1 MTRYPKSGRG
11 RRWTVVELKAINSTW
26 RGDCLADGDGLVGTV
41 RLAEGDA
48 ITVHW
53 RYAFKRDGRVA
64 WHYCGTWPIMTLEA
78 VRTARDEARGAL
90 KQGVNPNIKRDAD
103 RISERDRLQAVIDA
117 DSQRRAEDATI
128 EQMVQAWLASGVLRK
143 DGNTELRRVFEKD
156 VLPHIGNKPVRQVT
170 EQDLRGIL
178 VEVVSRGANRL
189 AVTMSRDIRQVFAWA
204 EKRQPWRRLL
214 LDGNPAE
221 LVRIETIVAPDYDLS
236 NIRSRVLN
244 ANEIRELRDIFLR
257 AEQQYQAAADKRK
270 AVRPVQRETQCALWI
285 SLATSCRIGELLM
298 AQWKHVDL
306 NAGSWFIPKAN
317 TKGARGKTQDQLVW
331 LSDFAQR
338 QFSALQALTGDTAWC
353 FPARDGVN
361 HIDLKTVT
369 KQVGDRQHR
378 FKARKALKGRRNDD
392 GLVLAQGDNGEWT
405 PHDLR
410 RTAATMMQA
419 LGISPDVI
427 DRCQNHVLAGS
438 RVRRHYLTHQYDD
451 EKRDAWQRLGV
462 EIGRLLTS
470 PESEPK
476 QRLSRRSGFAADV
489 ARPKAV
495 PQVPTVSQQ
504 TGRELSWDS

>member
-11 RRWTVVELKAINSTW
+11 RRWTVVELKAIDTSW

-41 RLAEGDA
+41 RSAEGDA

-64 WHYCGTWPIMTLEA
+64 WHYCGTWPIMTLET
-78 VRTARDEARGAL
+78 VRTARDGARSAL

-103 RISERDRLQAVIDA
+103 RISERDRLQAVIAA
-117 DSQRRAEDATI
+117 DTRRRAEDATMD
-128 EQMVQAWLASGVLRK
+128 QMVQAWLASGVLRK

-156 VLPHIGNKPVRQVT
+156 VLPRIGTKPVREVT
-170 EQDLRGIL
+170 EQDLRDIL
-178 VEVVSRGANRL
+178 AAVVARGANRL

-221 LVRIETIVAPDYDLS
+221 LVRIETIVSPAYDLS
-236 NIRSRVLN
+236 NIRSRVLA
-244 ANEIRELRDIFLR
+244 ANEIRELRDIFKR
-257 AEQQYQAAADKRK
+257 MQEQYQVAADKRK

-317 TKGARGKTQDQLVW
+317 TKGTRGKTQDQLVW
-331 LSDFAQR
+331 LSDFAQS
-338 QFSALQALTGDTAWC
+338 QFAALQALTGKTAWC
-353 FPARDGVN
+353 FPARDGQH

-392 GLVLAQGDNGEWT
+392 SFVLANGDNGEWT

-438 RVRRHYLTHQYDD
+438 RVRRHYLTHEYDD
-451 EKRDAWQRLGV
+451 EKRDAWQRLGL
-462 EIGRLLTS
+462 EIERVLAS
-470 PESEPK
+470 PEIPTNT
-476 QRLSRRSGFAADV
+476 RVSRRSRLPRNAVVPSAAPRAPSV
-489 ARPKAV
+489 R
-495 PQVPTVSQQ
+495 Q
-504 TGRELSWDS
+504 